1 MGQRA
6 GDFRAMTANYI
17 TLQVTLEFDTAI
29 DPEAVQT
36 AVADALD
43 AAWAMSDLEP
53 QDITVRL
60 AE

>member
-1 MGQRA
+1 MKI
-6 GDFRAMTANYI
+6 ANHI
-17 TLQVTLEFDTAI
+17 TLQVTLEFDAPV
-29 DPEAVQT
+29 DPDAVQT

-43 AAWAMSDLEP
+43 NAWSVSDLEP